1 MKKIFI
7 LLSVVTFAG
16 ISAQDRPIQVEI
28 VDRTQIELLSAEW
41 TVLQQQKRQEQAELN
56 YDTANYNHSVI
67 GSNLYKLAR
76 LTSDKDI
83 LKQISKAENKNNKL
97 LNLYNSRR
105 YQTKFYELQSLIRQI
120 SANIERLTP

>member
-1 MKKIFI
+1 MKKII
-7 LLSVVTFAG
+7 LILSISAFCTM
-16 ISAQDRPIQVEI
+16 SAQDRPIQVEI

-56 YDTANYNHSVI
+56 FDTANYNHSVI
-67 GSNLYKLAR
+67 GSNLYKLAK

-83 LKQISKAENKNNKL
+83 LKRIDKAEKQNNKL

-105 YQTKFYELQSLIRQI
+105 YQRNFMSYNL
-120 SANIERLTP
+120 

>member
-7 LLSVVTFAG
+7 LLSLVTFAG
-16 ISAQDRPIQVEI
+16 ISAQDRPIQVE
-28 VDRTQIELLSAEW
+28 VTDRTEITMLAAQW
-41 TVLQQQKRQEQAELN
+41 DVLQQQKRQEQAELN

-67 GSNLYKLAR
+67 GSNLYKLSK
-76 LTSDKDI
+76 LTSDTDI
-83 LKQISKAENKNNKL
+83 LKQIDKAEKQNNKL

-120 SANIERLTP
+120 SANIQRSKP